1 MIFVEIDFLRIVN
14 RTNVSAKGKANFMV
28 VSDGKILP

>member
-14 RTNVSAKGKANFMV
+14 RTNVSAERKTNFMV